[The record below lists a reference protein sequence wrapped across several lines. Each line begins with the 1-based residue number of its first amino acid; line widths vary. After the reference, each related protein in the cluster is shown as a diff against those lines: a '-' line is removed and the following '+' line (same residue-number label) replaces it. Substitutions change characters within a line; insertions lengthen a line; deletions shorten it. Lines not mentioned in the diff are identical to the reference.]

1 LFSPDEIEVTLIKLG
16 DGLSRTVRVTH
27 LSSGEFVEATVT
39 DAIARRTQELIR
51 ELETKLAR
59 R

>member
-1 LFSPDEIEVTLIKLG
+1 LFSPDEIEVTLIKLA
-16 DGLSRTVRVTH
+16 DGVSRTIRVTH
-27 LSSGEFVEATVT
+27 VPTGVFVEATVT

-51 ELETKLAR
+51 ELEAKLAR